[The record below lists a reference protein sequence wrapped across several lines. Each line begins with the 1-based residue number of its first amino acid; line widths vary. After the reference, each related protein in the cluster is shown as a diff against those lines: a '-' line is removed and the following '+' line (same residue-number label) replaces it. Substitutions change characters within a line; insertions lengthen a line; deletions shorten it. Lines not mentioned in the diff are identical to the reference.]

1 MMYKIITLWCLWGYW
16 LLLGLVGHKRLE
28 KAIASCYG
36 LSGKN
41 ALKGRASF
49 YEAFYSSLF
58 TFSSK
63 NSLSLGRTLSGT
75 GMETWV
81 PLGAV

>member
-1 MMYKIITLWCLWGYW
+1 MG
-16 LLLGLVGHKRLE
+16 LLALVGVRQAKNALKGR
-28 KAIASCYG
+28 ASCRG

-41 ALKGRASF
+41 ALKGRASY
-49 YEAFYSSLF
+49 YEALYSSLF